1 MVSSGKTKQDQKKKN
16 QGMLFLRLFNAEK
29 KMGSAL
35 NVNLHDNLTVKISF
49 IMNWL
54 PVTGLYVS

>member
-35 NVNLHDNLTVKISF
+35 NVNLPGKTIALTRRTFGGKV
-49 IMNWL
+49 MQ
-54 PVTGLYVS
+54 P

>member
-16 QGMLFLRLFNAEK
+16 QGMLFLRLFNVEK

-49 IMNWL
+49 IMN
-54 PVTGLYVS
+54 